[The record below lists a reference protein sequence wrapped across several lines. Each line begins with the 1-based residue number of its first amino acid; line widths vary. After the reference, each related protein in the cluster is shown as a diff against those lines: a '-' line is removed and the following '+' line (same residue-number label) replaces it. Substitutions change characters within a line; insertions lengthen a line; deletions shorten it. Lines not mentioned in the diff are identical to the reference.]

1 MTCDFWRKLLAPS
14 RRYDRSELVPSEILS
29 GESRHISPA
38 TAGLPIPTGPMAL
51 CERWHT
57 RVRPSKSDSV
67 TAKGCSPSLRIS
79 VRSPRSATS
88 VRSPL
93 RVSTPLHGWQK
104 RRARTSPRSNA
115 HCRLKRSICPLAERG
130 GRWRDGDP
138 PLSQHA
144 DAGEAATFLTAAWKF
159 NNVVTYAAS
168 RPNAWGGIG
177 LVKPLASAP
186 VRAMMGEVNQVLGPG
201 SALISIDL
209 AIAQGFLVEM
219 TSMNDG
225 GCR

>member
-1 MTCDFWRKLLAPS
+1 VIAENDDTGLYYYRA
-14 RRYDRSELVPSEILS
+14 RYYNSQTGRF
-29 GESRHISPA
+29 ISQD
-38 TAGLPIPTGPMAL
+38 PIGFGGGINNYAYVGDAPTGFVDPFGTDKSAWWSGYGNAL
-51 CERWHT
+51 LSQDTWL
-57 RVRPSKSDSV
+57 PKDSCIAV
-67 TAKGCSPSLRIS
+67 FFAATVDALNPA
-79 VRSPRSATS
+79 SAT
-88 VRSPL
+88 PGL
-93 RVSTPLHGWQK
+93 
-104 RRARTSPRSNA
+104 
-115 HCRLKRSICPLAERG
+115 
-130 GRWRDGDP
+130 
-138 PLSQHA
+138 A